1 MPSKK
6 HESSIIVSNT
16 NIPNGV
22 YRFVVTD
29 WDTNTLY
36 ESSVQTVVDGEV
48 YFLIGA
54 ARGQKCMVG
63 VTPNDFPPEYSAYFG
78 RISDGTVEMF
88 ANESMKIG
96 SDFAPTNILLLGGET
111 YTDGNTFNV
120 DGVSVTITS
129 EYSLHVGLNG
139 MYDYLDIGQSET
151 LQIPYTQEDS
161 TLGTSIWIDGWD
173 NSLTGYN
180 PNGGGRWVDQGD
192 GWYSTNYSEFP
203 FTRIALLDVDEG
215 DVYEFTLEMRESSL
229 GGTLDGEINFSFV
242 DSNNDVVGQN
252 YQKNIGSDTTAVNRF
267 TVPSNAVGFVVD
279 PGSGTRVDF
288 RITTLSR
295 VVPAEISYINVLVKG
310 SEQVSAKLAQTDS
323 LSGTNWVK
331 DGSEYTHTPG
341 QTAPL
346 SVAVATSVGKVIQ
359 ISCNTKNAT
368 AGSITIPNATRD
380 YSTVMN
386 DGDVWLVKATNSS
399 FTVNYTPTS
408 DFDGVVYDTFIREVI
423 TEVYA
428 ANVYDLISVD
438 HPTSG
443 KATLEWKWPIIALRN
458 SVTETPDYYLTG
470 KLEQSEDFAH
480 RYDNEEQSAVYENVN
495 YAGTRSGISLRSGGS
510 WVEVFN
516 AVGLGGYTEQGV
528 ISGPLIEEGGF
539 TISGSGFTY
548 LGWGNYFA
556 ENSTNDIIRADING
570 VEGEKI
576 HITVLKRGDTSG
588 TIIPRLVGDTV
599 TTGNLDSSS
608 DQLHDIYVITIPA
621 NVLRVEYVANNFEGR
636 ISRLIVSNFLR
647 ELDDPSN
654 DQYQSLFANANRSGP
669 QVDDLRMYYF
679 DFDLFI
685 PPMPDN
691 YGTTN
696 SDGILLNRGFDTSK
710 SYLGNAFMVGGD
722 IKNISDAG
730 VDGKTDTFFN
740 HGQIFGGHRGFR
752 NHSQAHHVLTNSE
765 INRHGETQAA
775 LFFATVEERLT
786 LWNLYVDNVRS
797 TSSLQLS
804 DFMNIDP
811 PVQAIST
818 EGALSGDCN
827 ETSVIRQCNVLRTVP
842 KIDPKAKV
850 AMTHM
855 EFEHKLSNAST
866 WQTLDLPLVDLPGF
880 VGNRRRT
887 FDLSPDTYDFRCRCI
902 NGEHTGSWAT
912 ISNQV
917 VN

>member
-6 HESSIIVSNT
+6 HESLIVIDNT

-29 WDTNTLY
+29 WDTNILY
-36 ESSVQTVVDGEV
+36 ESSVQNVVDGEV
-48 YFLIGA
+48 DFLIDA

-88 ANESMKIG
+88 ANESLKIG
-96 SDFAPTNILLLGGET
+96 NDFAPTNILLLGGET

-151 LQIPYTQEDS
+151 LQIPYTEEES
-161 TLGTSIWIDGWD
+161 TLGTSIWTDGWD

-203 FTRIALLDVDEG
+203 FTRIALLDVDE
-215 DVYEFTLEMRESSL
+215 DDIYEFRLEMRESSL
-229 GGTLDGEINFSFV
+229 GGSLAGEINFSFV
-242 DSNNDVVGQN
+242 DSNNNVVGQN

-267 TVPSNAVGFVVD
+267 TVPANAVGFVVD

-380 YSTVMN
+380 YSTVIN

-443 KATLEWKWPIIALRN
+443 KATLEWKWPIIAPRN
-458 SVTETPDYYLTG
+458 SLTETPDNYLTG
-470 KLEQSEDFAH
+470 VLAQSEEFAH
-480 RYDNEEQSAVYENVN
+480 RYDNEEQSAVYEN
-495 YAGTRSGISLRSGGS
+495 ATFSGTRSGISLRSGGS

-516 AVGLGGYTEQGV
+516 VVGVGGFTSQGV
-528 ISGPLIEEGGF
+528 IGEPLITEDGF
-539 TISGSGFTY
+539 TISGSGFSY
-548 LGWGNYFA
+548 LGWGNYNA
-556 ENSTNDIIRADING
+556 DSDTNDIIRANLTG
-570 VEGEKI
+570 VEGEKL
-576 HITVLKRGDTSG
+576 HITVLKRDTTSG
-588 TIIPRLVGDTV
+588 TIIPRLIGDTT
-599 TTGNLDSSS
+599 TTGSLISS
-608 DQLHDIYVITIPA
+608 DQLHDTYIITIPA
-621 NVLRVEYVANNFEGR
+621 NMVRVEYVANGFQGR
-636 ISRLIVSNFLR
+636 ISRLIVSSLISEFN
-647 ELDDPSN
+647 DSPS
-654 DQYQSLFANANRSGP
+654 DKFQSLFANANRPGP
-669 QVDDLRMYYF
+669 QIDDLRMYYF

-696 SDGILLNRGFDTSK
+696 SDGIVLNRGFDTSI
-710 SYLGNAFMVGGD
+710 SYRGTAHMVGGD
-722 IKNISDAG
+722 IKNVSDAG

-740 HGQIFGGHRGFR
+740 YGKIFGGHRGFR
-752 NHSQAHHVLTNSE
+752 NHAEAHHVLTNSE
-765 INRHGETQAA
+765 VNRHGESEAA
-775 LFFATVEERLT
+775 LFFSTSSERTTV
-786 LWNLYVDNVRS
+786 WNLYVDNVRS
-797 TSSLQLS
+797 SSSLQLNN
-804 DFMNIDP
+804 FMNVSP
-811 PVQAIST
+811 PVVLDSPK
-818 EGALSGDCN
+818 GALSGDVQN
-827 ETSVIRQCNVLRTVP
+827 DSVILQCNVLRTVP